1 MLSAVTRSTLTAGP
15 SSISYLV
22 TVGPRLNPVTCAS
35 TWNCSST
42 SDSAATTMSFALV
55 RCFGAVPGRSNAVGG
70 SVYAIASPEVSVSCS
85 GLRSGAEGFGTA
97 MAGSGSCGTGAAGSS
112 WVPKPSASVRPSP
125 PSGRGLPRFL
135 SCSSSGVS

>member
-1 MLSAVTRSTLTAGP
+1 MFLLSAVTRSTLTAGP

-55 RCFGAVPGRSNAVGG
+55 RCFGAVPGRSSAGGGAGRCGPGRRSLCVG
-70 SVYAIASPEVSVSCS
+70 AD
-85 GLRSGAEGFGTA
+85 
-97 MAGSGSCGTGAAGSS
+97 AGRLDRPVAAAGAAPAALG
-112 WVPKPSASVRPSP
+112 VLLDERRVV
-125 PSGRGLPRFL
+125 GL
-135 SCSSSGVS
+135 